1 MNSNRETRV
10 VKNTAIL
17 YIRLIVTMA
26 ISLYTSRVVLHVLGI
41 DDYGIYNVV
50 VGFISMFA
58 VLSDSLST
66 AYSRFM
72 TVSLGKDDMF
82 LQKKIFSTSI
92 NAQLILALGLFV
104 IVELAGLWFIN
115 HKINIPAERVGPVN
129 IIFQIAVIS
138 FIFTIFRVS
147 FIALIIAHERASAYA
162 GISVCEAVM
171 KLIAVLLLAHFAT
184 TDQLVSYVF
193 LSLIVTLIITLTSVA
208 YCFLRFQECR
218 YQLALDCLLLKEIL
232 GFSGWTLF
240 GRGALIT
247 SGHGISVVLNMF
259 FGVGV
264 NAARG
269 IASQVDG
276 ATRQFAYSVMM
287 AVHPQIIKSY
297 AVDDKQYMYSL
308 ICKGAKYACFV
319 MLIYSIPIIYE
330 TESVLKIWLG
340 MVPDGAILFTR
351 LALIEAFFH
360 VMTITLNTSLQA
372 SGHIRNYQVVTG
384 LLLILTVFL
393 SYFLF
398 VLGMPAVF
406 AYFISIA
413 INMIIVVES
422 LYFTNKEV
430 GLSVNYFIK
439 EVILRS
445 VCVVLLSSF
454 ISLIII
460 NLLSP
465 SFGRFV
471 LVILCSLIVTTV
483 SISAFGLNSS
493 ERIVMRK
500 AIANKIKLFKYLS

>member
-1 MNSNRETRV
+1 
-10 VKNTAIL
+10 
-17 YIRLIVTMA
+17 MA

-41 DDYGIYNVV
+41 DDFGIYNVV

-66 AYSRFM
+66 AYSRYM
-72 TVSLGKDDMF
+72 TVSLGKGDIL
-82 LQKKIFSTSI
+82 LQKKIFSTSV
-92 NAQLILALGLFV
+92 NAQLVLSLGLFV
-104 IVELAGLWFIN
+104 ILELAGLWFLN
-115 HKINIPAERVGPVN
+115 CKINIPDERVGSVN
-129 IIFQIAVIS
+129 TIFQIAAIS
-138 FIFTIFRVS
+138 FIFTTFRVS

-162 GISVCEAVM
+162 GISVCEAVV
-171 KLIAVLLLAHFAT
+171 KLIAVLFLAHFAT
-184 TDQLVSYVF
+184 TDQLVSYV
-193 LSLIVTLIITLTSVA
+193 LLLLIITFIITLISVA

-218 YQLALDCLLLKEIL
+218 YQLALDYLLLKEIL
-232 GFSGWTLF
+232 EFSGWTLF
-240 GRGALIT
+240 GRGALIF
-247 SGHGISVVLNMF
+247 SAHGISVVLNMF

-269 IASQVDG
+269 IATQVDG
-276 ATRQFAYSVMM
+276 ATRQFAYNVMM
-287 AVHPQIIKSY
+287 AVNPQIMKSY
-297 AVDDKQYMYSL
+297 AVAENRYMYSL
-308 ICKGAKYACFV
+308 IIKGAKYACFV
-319 MLIYSIPIIYE
+319 TLLYSIPIICE
-330 TESVLKIWLG
+330 TEYVLKIWLG
-340 MVPDGAILFTR
+340 IVPEGAVVFTR
-351 LALIEAFFH
+351 LSFVEAFFYI
-360 VMTITLNTSLQA
+360 MTLTLNTSIQA